1 MTEEYISGY
10 LEAIS
15 RVKDILTP
23 NLGGTNQFFSI
34 EKDTNKSLAKNVEDF
49 VLKYKDWYE
58 TYERINPLQTKID
71 NLQFVEIENWVENF
85 AELISNWTC
94 DKELSSQRGKNG
106 YHLSEYLVNFLLKDF
121 FRNQEVKVYKMLPDS
136 EFWHWSDMM
145 NEDYIFDSDTKIFI
159 MHFGEST

>member
-23 NLGGTNQFFSI
+23 YLGGTNQFFSI
-34 EKDTNKSLAKNVEDF
+34 DKNIKKSLSENVKDY
-49 VLKYKDWYE
+49 VLKYKEWYDK
-58 TYERINPLQTKID
+58 YENSSPLQTKFD
-71 NLQFVEIENWVENF
+71 KLQFVEIENWVEKFPNI
-85 AELISNWTC
+85 ISIWTC
-94 DKELSSQRGKNG
+94 DKELSNQNGKNG

-136 EFWHWSDMM
+136 EFWHWSDHIS
-145 NEDYIFDSDTKIFI
+145 EDYIFESDTKIFI
-159 MHFGEST
+159 LHFGEST